1 MSVESDLLQGIA
13 ARIAAAGVGTYPGPY
28 SSASPAVVFGDLPTS
43 PDKAIGL
50 TVYSARDAQT
60 QNLTYFRVQAF
71 VRGAK
76 NNTLS
81 AGDLAAALFDVLHGV
96 EAVQMGA
103 VWVVS
108 SSRVVVSPQ
117 GLDGDGRSLRADS
130 YEFVCNT
137 PTTPARPG

>member
-1 MSVESDLLQGIA
+1 MSVESDLLQGLA

-81 AGDLAAALFDVLHGV
+81 AGDLAAALLD
-96 EAVQMGA
+96 VQMGA

-117 GLDGDGRSLRADS
+117 GVDGDGRSLRADS